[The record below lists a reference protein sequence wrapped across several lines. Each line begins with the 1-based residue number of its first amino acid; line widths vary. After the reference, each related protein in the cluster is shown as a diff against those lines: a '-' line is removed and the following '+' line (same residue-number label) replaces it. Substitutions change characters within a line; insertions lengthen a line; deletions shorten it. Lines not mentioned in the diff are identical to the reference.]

1 MDRDDDR
8 DESITEARITGV
20 STRALA
26 KVHGCTSREV
36 EAAVDRRLD
45 FVLDSAARLR
55 AVKLSTA
62 RLEALMVPFFEK
74 AQKGDAQAG
83 LLCVKIE
90 ERLSLLLGTDH
101 PTTQRVA
108 VYQVEAQ
115 QQPTQHEKIRQAIM
129 AMVEREQPVRR
140 AAINRLDQLGPERAL
155 ELLGPL
161 ELNGGDGAVD
171 TLSPPDDAKQNH

>member
-8 DESITEARITGV
+8 DDSITEARITGV

-36 EAAVDRRLD
+36 EAAFDRRLD

-62 RLEALMVPFFEK
+62 RLEALMVPFFEN

-101 PTTQRVA
+101 PTTSRVD
-108 VYQVEAQ
+108 VYQVEAAQ
-115 QQPTQHEKIRQAIM
+115 KPSQHQLIHDAIM
-129 AMVEREQPVRR
+129 RVVEQAPP
-140 AAINRLDQLGPERAL
+140 AQRAL
-155 ELLGPL
+155 RKRLEQLDPETALALLNAGDGGP
-161 ELNGGDGAVD
+161 GAVD
-171 TLSPPDDAKQNH
+171 GLSDFDDDKTRN

>member
-36 EAAVDRRLD
+36 EEAVDRRLD
-45 FVLDSAARLR
+45 FVLDNRARLR

-74 AQKGDAQAG
+74 ALKGDAQAG

-101 PTTQRVA
+101 PTTSRVD
-108 VYQVEAQ
+108 VYQVEAAQ
-115 QQPTQHEKIRQAIM
+115 KPSQHQLIRDAIM
-129 AMVEREQPVRR
+129 RMAR
-140 AAINRLDQLGPERAL
+140 PERCRD
-155 ELLGPL
+155 GGG
-161 ELNGGDGAVD
+161 NGGPSERSSDA
-171 TLSPPDDAKQNH
+171 LSPSDGDDSGVTVLSNSSDDKPSN